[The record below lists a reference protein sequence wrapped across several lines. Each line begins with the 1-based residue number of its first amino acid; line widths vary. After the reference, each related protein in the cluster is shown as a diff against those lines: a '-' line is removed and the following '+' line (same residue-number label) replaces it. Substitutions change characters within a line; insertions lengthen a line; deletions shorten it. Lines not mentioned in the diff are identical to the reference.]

1 MTTTNSVDKVL
12 EVNKNF
18 NNIISEIKQSI
29 PSIQTE
35 KIEAIKIVQ
44 SDIPNAPQKII
55 VLFQSE
61 KDNEKSQVAVVDQP
75 DQGKPV
81 IVDVQTIL
89 PEEDTSAPEPI
100 RPVKL
105 SPQEI
110 KTEKV
115 EDIIKT
121 NIK

>member
-1 MTTTNSVDKVL
+1 M
-12 EVNKNF
+12 
-18 NNIISEIKQSI
+18 
-29 PSIQTE
+29 
-35 KIEAIKIVQ
+35 Q

-61 KDNEKSQVAVVDQP
+61 KENEKSQVAVVDQP

-89 PEEDTSAPEPI
+89 PEDDTSAPEPI